1 MRLLLLNT
9 CGTEGS
15 AALADTALPQSIVA
29 AETLPGRGS
38 SEQLLPVLHRLFNA
52 AGWSRGELGAV
63 VVVHGPGSFTGVR
76 VGLSAAKGL
85 CAATGGR
92 MIAISRLAL
101 VAASVEADEETLA
114 LLDAGRG
121 EFYAGLYRGREC
133 LREQLLRR
141 EEVLALL
148 DGRTPVTCEAR
159 VKELLPDVEGLRF
172 VEEPGAEQILRLA
185 MERIAAGEWT
195 DVVTIDANYLRRT
208 DAELLVERRAAVES
222 T

>member
-9 CGTEGS
+9 CGAEGS
-15 AALADTALPQSIVA
+15 AALADTALPQPVVA

-38 SEQLLPVLHRLFNA
+38 SEQLLPVLHRLFKV
-52 AGWSRGELGAV
+52 AGWPVSELGAV
-63 VVVHGPGSFTGVR
+63 AVVHGPGSFTGVR

-101 VAASVEADEETLA
+101 VAASVEADGETLA

-121 EFYAGLYRGREC
+121 EFYAGFYRGREC
-133 LREQLLRR
+133 LSEQLLRR
-141 EEVLALL
+141 EEVLELL
-148 DGRTPVTCEAR
+148 ASRTPVTCEAR
-159 VKELLPDVEGLRF
+159 VRELLPEVDGLRL
-172 VEEPGAEQILRLA
+172 VEEPGAVLILRLA
-185 MERIAAGEWT
+185 VERIAAEEWT

-208 DAELLVERRAAVES
+208 DAELLVERRAAAES
-222 T
+222 A